1 MIVENLLC
9 STKSYEN
16 LCEILK
22 KEVRVI
28 ECDLRRFGFHGLYRK
43 KKNDRGS
50 IYIEESLTIEKKK
63 EYLFEEY
70 AHHLTSS
77 GNILDQSTLESRVQE
92 TIARN
97 KALDMSITI
106 DNIQSY
112 LKNGVAD
119 YKEIASHLGFTA
131 EYVEKGILRLI
142 QKQID
147 ISEYRRME
155 IANYGN

>member
-1 MIVENLLC
+1 MTVEYLLC
-9 STKSYEN
+9 STKSYED
-16 LCEILK
+16 LCEIIK
-22 KEVRVI
+22 QEVRVI
-28 ECDLRRFGFHGLYRK
+28 ECNLKKFGFHGLYRK

-77 GNILDQSTLESRVQE
+77 GNILDQSILESRVQE

-97 KALDMSITI
+97 KALDMSITAI
-106 DNIQSY
+106 NVQSCI
-112 LKNGVAD
+112 NRGVTD
-119 YKEIASHLGFTA
+119 YKEIASRLGFSI

>member
-1 MIVENLLC
+1 MTVEYLFC
-9 STKSYEN
+9 STKSYED
-16 LCEILK
+16 LCEIIK
-22 KEVRVI
+22 QEVRVI
-28 ECDLRRFGFHGLYRK
+28 ECNLKKFGFHGLYRK

-77 GNILDQSTLESRVQE
+77 GNILDQSILESRVQE
-92 TIARN
+92 KIARN
-97 KALDMSITI
+97 KALDMSITL
-106 DNIQSY
+106 DNVRSY
-112 LKNGVAD
+112 LKNGITD

-142 QKQID
+142 QKKID
-147 ISEYRRME
+147 ISEYKRME
-155 IANYGN
+155 KVSYE